1 MSAPNMNDPA
11 AVDWAAYV
19 DSTAAAI
26 GLAIDDACR
35 EGVVANLERIAQVA
49 QVVNAIELVDTD
61 EAAGV
66 FRP

>member
-1 MSAPNMNDPA
+1 MNEPV

-26 GLAIDDACR
+26 GLAIDPAYR
-35 EGVVANLERIAQVA
+35 AGVIANLERIAQVA
-49 QVVNAIELVDTD
+49 QVVNAIELADTD

-66 FRP
+66 YRP